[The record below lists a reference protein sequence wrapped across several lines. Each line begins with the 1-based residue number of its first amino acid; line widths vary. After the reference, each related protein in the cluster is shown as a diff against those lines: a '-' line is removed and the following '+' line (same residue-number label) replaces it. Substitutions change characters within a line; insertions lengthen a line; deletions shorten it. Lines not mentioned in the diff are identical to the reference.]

1 LHLAVTQAAPGAR
14 YNIGSGKVQR
24 NIDLVKMICEQL
36 EAQAAVKP
44 AGIERYENLITHVD
58 DRPGH
63 DRRYD
68 IDATRIRR
76 ELGWAPRVPL
86 DQGLQ
91 ATVAWYLANRT
102 WLADRTP

>member
-1 LHLAVTQAAPGAR
+1 
-14 YNIGSGKVQR
+14 
-24 NIDLVKMICEQL
+24 
-36 EAQAAVKP
+36 
-44 AGIERYENLITHVD
+44 VD